1 MRTFVVLL
9 VFISGILGAQNPI
22 EKTVGEFKELKAYDL
37 IEVQLIKSNENKVS
51 ISGRNASDVVA
62 VNKNG
67 VLKIRMNIEESFD
80 GNKTKVKL
88 YYTHVDI
95 LDANEGAYIYSDEP
109 IEQFDLIVKAQE
121 GSIIN
126 APIKTSFLDIKS
138 TTGSTIEL
146 IGSSKK
152 QKVTI
157 NTGGIYKAEKVST
170 ELTEVS
176 IVAAGEAYINASKQV
191 DVKIRIGGD
200 VYIYGNP
207 EIVNENT
214 ALGGR
219 VKRMN

>member
-1 MRTFVVLL
+1 MRTFVIA
-9 VFISGILGAQNPI
+9 FIFVSGILGAQEPI
-22 EKTVGEFKELKAYDL
+22 EKTTGEFKELKAYDL

-51 ISGRNASDVVA
+51 ISGRNASDVVI

-80 GNKTKVKL
+80 GNKTKVAL

-109 IEQFDLIVKAQE
+109 IEQFDLEVKAQE
-121 GSIIN
+121 GGTIQT
-126 APIKTSFLDIKS
+126 PVKTSFLDIKA
-138 TTGSTIEL
+138 TTGGIIEL
-146 IGSSKK
+146 HGSSKK
-152 QKVTI
+152 QKVVL
-157 NTGGIYKAEKVST
+157 NTGGIYKAENV
-170 ELTEVS
+170 LTEQTEVG
-176 IVAAGEAYINASKQV
+176 IVAAGEARVNASKQV
-191 DVKIRIGGD
+191 DVKIRVGGD

-207 EIVNENT
+207 DVINENT